1 MNMSGVMSLL
11 KISIFVRE
19 SEQADIIGMKEDFAA
34 YCEKFGDV
42 AFVDVKKV
50 QPKPKEYK
58 QERMF

>member
-1 MNMSGVMSLL
+1 ML

-19 SEQADIIGMKEDFAA
+19 SEQADIIGIKEDFAA
-34 YCEKFGDV
+34 CCEKFGDV

-50 QPKPKEYK
+50 QSKQKEYK

>member
-1 MNMSGVMSLL
+1 MLQFTV
-11 KISIFVRE
+11 FVRE
-19 SEQADIIGMKEDFAA
+19 PEQADIIGIKEDFAT

-50 QPKPKEYK
+50 QPKTKEYK

>member
-1 MNMSGVMSLL
+1 ML

-19 SEQADIIGMKEDFAA
+19 SEQADIIGIKEDFAA

-42 AFVDVKKV
+42 VFVDVKKV
-50 QPKPKEYK
+50 QPRPAEYK

>member
-1 MNMSGVMSLL
+1 MLQFTV
-11 KISIFVRE
+11 FVRE
-19 SEQADIIGMKEDFAA
+19 TEQADIIGIKEDFAA

-50 QPKPKEYK
+50 HPRPAEYK